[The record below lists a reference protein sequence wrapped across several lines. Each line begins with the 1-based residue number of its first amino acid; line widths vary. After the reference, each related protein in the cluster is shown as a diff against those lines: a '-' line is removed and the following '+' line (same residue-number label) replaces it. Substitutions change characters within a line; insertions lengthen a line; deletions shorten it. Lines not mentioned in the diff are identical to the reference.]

1 VAKRGLV
8 SAFLSIYT
16 AFAPGK
22 PEGANSVADPPA
34 RGVRG
39 IGTADAMAS
48 CMQRPGAETIFAPA
62 TAIGRAAL
70 AIVRVS
76 GPAAG
81 DVCRRLTGRSPPAPR
96 RATRAR
102 LGHPDTAELLDEG
115 LVLWFPGPH
124 SFTGEDVLEVHLHG
138 GRAVV
143 SGIIAALS
151 DLPGLRPAEPGE
163 FTRRAFLNG
172 RLDLTAVEGLADLI
186 DAETR
191 AQARQALH
199 QLDGALGRLYEEWR
213 RVLLGALARLEA
225 EIDFAPE
232 EEVPDDLL
240 ASVRPEV
247 ERLSA
252 EIATHLAD
260 GHRGER
266 LRAGLTV
273 AVIGPPNAGKSSL
286 VNRLARRDVA
296 IVTPVPGTTR
306 DVLEVHLDLAGYPV
320 TLLDTAG
327 LREASDLVEAEGVRR
342 ARDRAERADLRLI
355 MFDGA
360 AWPSLDPAT
369 AALVDRAAVV
379 TVNKS
384 DLIGERGE
392 RGHLAVGGRAALPLS
407 CLTGDGLPGLLE
419 VLTERARELM
429 TTGDEPLLTRARH
442 RSALQA
448 AAEALARFS
457 AAPGGAEL
465 ALMAEDLR
473 LAARALG
480 RITGEVAVEDV
491 LDRIFAEFCIGK

>member
-1 VAKRGLV
+1 MLW
-8 SAFLSIYT
+8 F
-16 AFAPGK
+16 
-22 PEGANSVADPPA
+22 
-34 RGVRG
+34 
-39 IGTADAMAS
+39 
-48 CMQRPGAETIFAPA
+48 
-62 TAIGRAAL
+62 
-70 AIVRVS
+70 
-76 GPAAG
+76 
-81 DVCRRLTGRSPPAPR
+81 PAPR
-96 RATRAR
+96 
-102 LGHPDTAELLDEG
+102 
-115 LVLWFPGPH
+115 
-124 SFTGEDVLEVHLHG
+124 SFTGEDVLELHLHG
-138 GRAVV
+138 GRAVI
-143 SGIIAALS
+143 SGIMAVLS

-191 AQARQALH
+191 AQARQALQ
-199 QLDGALGRLYEEWR
+199 QLDGALGRLYQSWR
-213 RVLLGALARLEA
+213 QVLLGALARLEA

-232 EEVPDDLL
+232 EDVPDDLL

-252 EIATHLAD
+252 DIATHLSD

-273 AVIGPPNAGKSSL
+273 AVVGPPNAGKSSL

-296 IVTPVPGTTR
+296 IVTPLPGTTR

-327 LREASDLVEAEGVRR
+327 LREAADVAEAEGVRR
-342 ARDRAERADLRLI
+342 ARDRAARADLRLI

-360 AWPSLDPAT
+360 TWPRPDPAT
-369 AALVDRAAVV
+369 AALVDHAAVV

-384 DLIGERGE
+384 DLIAGRG
-392 RGHLAVGGRAALPLS
+392 GLSVGGRTALRVS
-407 CLTGDGLPGLLE
+407 CLTGDGVQGLLE
-419 VLTERARELM
+419 VLTERARDLM
-429 TTGDEPLLTRARH
+429 TVGNEPLLTRARH
-442 RSALQA
+442 RAALQA
-448 AAEALARFS
+448 AAEALARFA
-457 AAPGGAEL
+457 AAPDGAEL

-480 RITGEVAVEDV
+480 RVTGEVAVEDV